1 MVDPILTSA
10 DVLELRDV
18 QESAFTDACV
28 ITNAT
33 PLDDGA
39 GGYRDA
45 WTVSVTAI
53 CAVVS
58 PSRAVQTG
66 LPILDVG
73 SDERQMIFCLPYDTA
88 IRQGD
93 RIVWNNRS
101 FEAVSLEEPGT
112 YAMQLTVNGLER
124 RGWT

>member
-1 MVDPILTSA
+1 MEPILTPA
-10 DVLELRDV
+10 DVLELRAV
-18 QESAFTDACV
+18 QESAFNDACV

-33 PLDDGA
+33 PIDDGA

-45 WTVSVTAI
+45 WTVSITAI

-66 LPILDVG
+66 LPVLDVG
-73 SDERQMIFCLPYDTA
+73 SDERQMVFCLPYDTA

-93 RIVWNNRS
+93 RIVWSNRA
-101 FEAVSLEEPGT
+101 FEAVSLEEPGS
-112 YAMQLTVNGLER
+112 YPMQVTVNGLER